1 MKKKKRI
8 ALALAAALMMVLLL
22 AACSD
27 KTIRLGV
34 AGIGGVYQ
42 VFGED
47 YAALQAQNG
56 GRKLEVRET
65 AGSAASLRLLSSGY
79 LQMAVVQADMAQ
91 DAYNQTGAFAESEVE
106 NNFSTVAVLYQEEC
120 HIVVRADSGI
130 NTVEELQGKTVSI
143 GEEESGTEQNAR
155 QILAAYGLDEKLVK
169 EVNLNYTD
177 AAKQLQSGEIDALFC
192 TSGVKT
198 EMIEELA
205 NSCGIALLPVDG
217 SAAARL
223 LAAYPAYSQGVIPA
237 GSYNGQDQDV
247 PTIGVKAVLLASDE
261 LSENTVKALTKTLYD
276 GVDTLQAAT
285 DALLTKVRRKYKEY
299 GINEKPFVVIKPD
312 NGTYGM
318 GIMTVRDAKELDALN
333 RKTKNKMAVI
343 KDGQTVSD
351 VIIQEGVLTQ
361 ERVNDAVAEPVVYM
375 MDRYVVGGFYRMHA
389 ERGVDENL
397 NSPGASFVPLAFE
410 HSTHM
415 PQPGV
420 RPGVSAPN
428 RFYMYG
434 VVARLAMLAAS
445 YELEA
450 TDPDAE
456 VYD

>member
-8 ALALAAALMMVLLL
+8 AFALTAALMMVLLL

-217 SAAARL
+217 SAATRL

-276 GVDTLQAAT
+276 GVDTLQAELGLPLELGPADKIGVPVHAGAAAYYQENGMAAGE
-285 DALLTKVRRKYKEY
+285 DA
-299 GINEKPFVVIKPD
+299 
-312 NGTYGM
+312 
-318 GIMTVRDAKELDALN
+318 A
-333 RKTKNKMAVI
+333 
-343 KDGQTVSD
+343 
-351 VIIQEGVLTQ
+351 
-361 ERVNDAVAEPVVYM
+361 
-375 MDRYVVGGFYRMHA
+375 
-389 ERGVDENL
+389 
-397 NSPGASFVPLAFE
+397 
-410 HSTHM
+410 
-415 PQPGV
+415 
-420 RPGVSAPN
+420 
-428 RFYMYG
+428 
-434 VVARLAMLAAS
+434 
-445 YELEA
+445 
-450 TDPDAE
+450 
-456 VYD
+456 

>member
-1 MKKKKRI
+1 MKKKRI
-8 ALALAAALMMVLLL
+8 ALALAAALMMALLL
-22 AACSD
+22 AACSG

-34 AGIGGVYQ
+34 AGTGGVYQ

-130 NTVEELQGKTVSI
+130 TTVEELQGKNVSI
-143 GEEESGTEQNAR
+143 GEEESGTEQNAK

-247 PTIGVKAVLLASDE
+247 PTIGVKAVLLASD
-261 LSENTVKALTKTLYD
+261 D
-276 GVDTLQAAT
+276 
-285 DALLTKVRRKYKEY
+285 
-299 GINEKPFVVIKPD
+299 F
-312 NGTYGM
+312 
-318 GIMTVRDAKELDALN
+318 
-333 RKTKNKMAVI
+333 RKT
-343 KDGQTVSD
+343 
-351 VIIQEGVLTQ
+351 
-361 ERVNDAVAEPVVYM
+361 P
-375 MDRYVVGGFYRMHA
+375 
-389 ERGVDENL
+389 
-397 NSPGASFVPLAFE
+397 
-410 HSTHM
+410 
-415 PQPGV
+415 
-420 RPGVSAPN
+420 
-428 RFYMYG
+428 
-434 VVARLAMLAAS
+434 
-445 YELEA
+445 
-450 TDPDAE
+450 
-456 VYD
+456 